1 MELLPNSKK
10 KPVCKLVNF
19 ILGHYKIK
27 SKRTIMEVTTIEER
41 RFIGY
46 HEATENML
54 LITEFQRTLTK

>member
-1 MELLPNSKK
+1 
-10 KPVCKLVNF
+10 
-19 ILGHYKIK
+19 
-27 SKRTIMEVTTIEER
+27 MEVTTIEER